1 MTEEDRDTT
10 ERVFWR
16 RRTRSLATLIAYAR
30 DEAEVLKLAA
40 VAELL
45 ERAEREALAARA
57 AAPDAGPAAVHATR
71 RPPAA
76 APCPT

>member
-45 ERAEREALAARA
+45 ERAEREALAARGTL
-57 AAPDAGPAAVHATR
+57 PDLAGAKSILASR
-71 RPPAA
+71 RPSR
-76 APCPT
+76 